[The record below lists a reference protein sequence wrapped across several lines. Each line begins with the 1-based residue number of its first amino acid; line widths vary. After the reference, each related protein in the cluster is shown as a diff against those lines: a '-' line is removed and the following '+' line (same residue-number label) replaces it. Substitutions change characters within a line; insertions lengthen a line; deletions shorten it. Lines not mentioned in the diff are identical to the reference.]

1 MEIQEQGKLRF
12 NGVNIVRTNF
22 SAKNKF
28 DFEEQIDLDVDV
40 KLVPTTD
47 PVSFQILMDASLSVK
62 NYFKLDVIAI
72 GNFDLEESLQ
82 GAERLAFI
90 NINAPAIM
98 FPYLRAFITNFSASC
113 GETLPKITI
122 PPQFFDGELD
132 LLVPNK

>member
-40 KLVPTTD
+40 KLVPPTD

-62 NYFKLDVIAI
+62 NYFKLEVIAI
-72 GNFDLEESLQ
+72 GNFDLVESLQ
-82 GAERLAFI
+82 GQERLAFI
-90 NINAPAIM
+90 NKNAPAIM

-122 PPQFFDGELD
+122 PAQFFDGELD
-132 LLVPNK
+132 MLT